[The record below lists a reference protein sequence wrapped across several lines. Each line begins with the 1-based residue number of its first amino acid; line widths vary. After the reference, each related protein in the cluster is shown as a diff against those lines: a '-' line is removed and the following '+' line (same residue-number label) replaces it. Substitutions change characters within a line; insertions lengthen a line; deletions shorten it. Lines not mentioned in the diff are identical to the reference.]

1 MEVWEKVKKIVVEYA
16 DGSTKKIVDKFEISQ
31 FSAALSS
38 ISAGELSELRK
49 FLNEQG
55 GNMG

>member
-1 MEVWEKVKKIVVEYA
+1 MEVWEQVKKIVVEYT

-31 FSAALSS
+31 FSAALFS
-38 ISAGELSELRK
+38 IIAVELSEFRK

-55 GNMG
+55 ENMG